1 MSEFTNHREQRVS
14 ELITLFHAI
23 LDKKDPVTAIRQSE
37 KLFETIIPSDI
48 IYVVDELVRQ
58 KIPMDELKSGINKFL
73 NVLHKAIRSHG
84 TVVPAPGSLIEYC
97 VKNNALL
104 DEKLRALRPAIKQI
118 NLSPGDE
125 NLKIHTRSAFE
136 ELLTFEK
143 YYRIKENTLFP
154 VFEAHWPNFRC
165 LTVMWSFHDDIR
177 RDLRSLIMELSSD
190 LFDVKKFNRLTGNV
204 YFNMYA
210 IKFREE
216 AILFPYAAETIRQEL
231 LDSLLPECLEMG
243 FPYHNSDPLKSSD
256 RFEKGM
262 AENSGK
268 IDLLTGMPDAEQIRL
283 IFNHLPVDI
292 TFVDE
297 NNKVRYF
304 STPGKRI
311 FPRSKAIIGRDVNNC
326 HPPESVHVVEE
337 IIEAFRSGKESQAS
351 FWIKIK
357 EELVL
362 IRYFAVRDEAGQYRG
377 VIEVSQEVSDIK
389 ALEGERRLLEWVGR

>member
-1 MSEFTNHREQRVS
+1 
-14 ELITLFHAI
+14 
-23 LDKKDPVTAIRQSE
+23 
-37 KLFETIIPSDI
+37 
-48 IYVVDELVRQ
+48 
-58 KIPMDELKSGINKFL
+58 
-73 NVLHKAIRSHG
+73 
-84 TVVPAPGSLIEYC
+84 
-97 VKNNALL
+97 
-104 DEKLRALRPAIKQI
+104 
-118 NLSPGDE
+118 
-125 NLKIHTRSAFE
+125 
-136 ELLTFEK
+136 
-143 YYRIKENTLFP
+143 
-154 VFEAHWPNFRC
+154 
-165 LTVMWSFHDDIR
+165 MWSFHDDIR
-177 RDLRSLIMELSSD
+177 RDLQNLIRELSSD

-216 AILFPYAAETIRQEL
+216 AILFPYAVETIRPEI
-231 LDSLLPECLEMG
+231 LDSLLPESIEMG
-243 FPYHNSDPLKSSD
+243 FPYYNAVPPESSTVP
-256 RFEKGM
+256 
-262 AENSGK
+262 ENKEGEFSGK
-268 IDLLTGMPDAEQIRL
+268 VDLQTGMPDAEQIRL

-389 ALEGERRLLEWVGR
+389 ALEGERRLLEWIGR